1 MPVGYSCSGVSPAIF
16 AQAFGLPPGSSCSN
30 TTISA
35 LKLGI
40 QNKGLRYGSVLALSG
55 PVVNAFLSSFSTVKQ
70 RRKRGAFASL
80 GLGLG

>member
-1 MPVGYSCSGVSPAIF
+1 VPVGYSCSGVSPAIF

-55 PVVNAFLSSFSTVKQ
+55 PVALSLKGDRLTAS
-70 RRKRGAFASL
+70 GAYKLF
-80 GLGLG
+80 